1 LEAALGYFTFAC
13 LLLAA
18 LTEANNAKAADLKV
32 FTSRAVATV
41 LAKVGP
47 KFEAS
52 SGYKLNVV
60 VDLTPTLIK
69 RIRAGEPADVIVAL
83 PPLIDNLIEER
94 RAIANTRT
102 NLVRSGLGLEM
113 RAGAI
118 KRDIGSLDTFKDTL
132 LSLKSIGYLKTP
144 AGVHLDQEFTRLGI
158 ADAIKAK
165 AVRPDTDIVS
175 LLVARGEIQ
184 AGIVVITQI
193 LTTPGVELVG
203 PLPAELQY
211 YVAFVGA
218 VSTTSAAPGPA
229 GDLLKFLTGPT
240 AVSIIKSQ
248 GMEPG

>member
-1 LEAALGYFTFAC
+1 MRNFTVAC
-13 LLLAA
+13 LLWVA
-18 LTEANNAKAADLKV
+18 LMEANNAKAADLKV

-47 KFEAS
+47 KFEAG

-60 VDLTPTLIK
+60 VDLTPTLVK
-69 RIRAGEPADVIVAL
+69 RVRAGEPADVIVAL
-83 PPLIDNLIEER
+83 PPLIDNLIEEG

-113 RAGAI
+113 RSGAI
-118 KRDIGSLDTFKDTL
+118 KRDIGSLDTFLDTL

-144 AGVHLDQEFTRLGI
+144 AGAHLDQEFIRLGI

-165 AVRPDTDIVS
+165 AIRPDKDIVS
-175 LLVARGEIQ
+175 LLVAKGEIQ

-229 GDLLKFLTGPT
+229 RDLLKFLTGSA